1 MSGKRPSSSLNGAK
15 VDGLFQTAYDVA
27 LTGSL
32 PRPIVAA
39 AIACHVDSREAPF
52 GRFSTVLRA
61 YTVNR

>member
-1 MSGKRPSSSLNGAK
+1 MLDIKTS
-15 VDGLFQTAYDVA
+15 YDVA

-39 AIACHVDSREAPF
+39 AIARHVVSSGAPS
-52 GRFSTVLRA
+52 GRCSTVLRA